1 MHQNLLLFT
10 REEWQQ
16 NLQESAQDNVY
27 FIQRNVVNLFFIY
40 DLNTQSRDLNMVF
53 KLRNCLFG
61 AIKLPENPDPD
72 KYGYSDY
79 GI

>member
-1 MHQNLLLFT
+1 
-10 REEWQQ
+10 
-16 NLQESAQDNVY
+16 
-27 FIQRNVVNLFFIY
+27 
-40 DLNTQSRDLNMVF
+40 MVF

-61 AIKLPENPDPD
+61 AIKVPENPDPD